1 MRDEKRHTGPE
12 HSAAGATWRRPEHN
26 YIVLPLLSLCG
37 ASCCTPSGCR
47 TRPHAH
53 AQQECRHHGVAH
65 GGWRRPRDR
74 HGPVPWG
81 VTPTAAPVSHT
92 HTHTHTHLPTVSGA
106 SSSCVLVACGGKR
119 DRSWNLLAS
128 WAARAPSLPHQ
139 LALTAHSFNTS
150 LKRNRR
156 PGSAGAAE
164 ARRRSAAQGRT
175 LRCTGGPHVEGSAA
189 GCAARARERGAR
201 AQTALTLLAS
211 AKFGSPFVVASSP
224 SAPVVQVPPSSP
236 HPVAWSRC
244 PARPARSRPGHGK
257 WRADA
262 GRPPGDGGRGE
273 DVRAGRG
280 CVAGDG
286 SEVPRVRRS
295 RDAAGEAELR
305 GLDRG
310 RTTPQRWVQYTYA

>member
-92 HTHTHTHLPTVSGA
+92 QTHTHTHLPTVSGA

-211 AKFGSPFVVASSP
+211 AKFGSPFVVAHQARRP
-224 SAPVVQVPPSSP
+224 PAVPRRQVPPSRRLE
-236 HPVAWSRC
+236 PVSGTASTQQ
-244 PARPARSRPGHGK
+244 ARTWKVAS
-257 WRADA
+257 
-262 GRPPGDGGRGE
+262 GRGPTTRRWRKGGG
-273 DVRAGRG
+273 RAGRQG
-280 CVAGDG
+280 VCRGGRLGGAESAKVA
-286 SEVPRVRRS
+286 RRCWRS
-295 RDAAGEAELR
+295 
-305 GLDRG
+305 
-310 RTTPQRWVQYTYA
+310 